1 MSTVS
6 ASIVIVDDHP
16 LVREGLKQLLLGL
29 PEFQLVA
36 EASDVLNAQ
45 QAIDRHVPDVAVIDL
60 TLGQESGVDLV
71 KWVKATYP
79 QIRVVVL
86 SMQDEALYAERLLRL
101 GINAYVMKSAA
112 ETDFITALRKAVRG
126 QRHVSTEMSERLLNK
141 AMRGHAASDN
151 EDPVTA
157 LTARELEVFRLIGGG
172 FSTRQIADQLEMSM
186 KTVDAHRRHM
196 REKLNLRT
204 ASELIRYATQWVS
217 GHPAEVVSAGVVL
230 AALAE

>member
-6 ASIVIVDDHP
+6 AGIVIVDDHP
-16 LVREGLKQLLLGL
+16 LVREGLKQLLSGL
-29 PEFQLVA
+29 PEFQLLA
-36 EASDVLNAQ
+36 EASDVLGAQ
-45 QAIDRHVPDVAVIDL
+45 QALDRHVPDVAVIDL

-71 KWVKATYP
+71 KWTKAKYP
-79 QIRVVVL
+79 QTRVVVL

-151 EDPVTA
+151 EDPVAA
-157 LTARELEVFRLIGGG
+157 LTVRELEVFRLIGGG

-204 ASELIRYATQWVS
+204 ANELIRYATQWVS
-217 GHPAEVVSAGVVL
+217 GHPVEEMATGV
-230 AALAE
+230 ALAE